1 VYPSVATGGAVATG
15 LESGFRLGPWDVRP
29 MLGTLSGPGGTLHL
43 EPKVMNVLVCLAEL
57 AGEVVTHDQF
67 IARVWRGRIVSD
79 EVLSRCISLLRTRL
93 GDDPREPRFIQ
104 TLPKIGYRLL
114 TPVEPLAAPSAQ
126 PAETPRLTEAPQ
138 PAAAVDA
145 KAPVAAA
152 PRRIR
157 PRLVAGWTILGLL
170 LLGAAGYLYL
180 DRSPR
185 RAAPPV
191 AGEPT
196 IAVLPFVNR
205 SDDKENEYFS
215 DGLTEEIIDRLA
227 NVPGLQVVA
236 STTAFALKNQSEDVR
251 QIGERLGVSYVLEGS
266 VRKEGDRV
274 RITAQL
280 VDAARGFHLWSKPFD
295 TRVSDIFAVQDT
307 IANSIVAELLPRLT
321 TKSAAQIETAP
332 PTKVIAAYELLLQG
346 RYHLK
351 RREEGPIR
359 RSIELFE
366 QAIALD
372 PGFGEAHRELARAY
386 ALLPYYSYEDLEEMS
401 ERAVDTIERGTAVD
415 PTLAASAQD
424 VLSFV
429 HLGRWEWVEAEL
441 GLRQA
446 LATSPNDPNV
456 HQWYSQL
463 LASVGNAERSLHHAL
478 EARKHDVLSPVVNDR
493 LAVAYM
499 WVDDDERSRRQ
510 FELADELGMGPTAN
524 PEAYVV
530 LLLRRGEYDKAR
542 DILVDLQ
549 KLFARATEWIDPFI
563 AAQRDPAARPA
574 AREAVAR
581 AARERGISPKYLF
594 GAWVYLGEADA
605 AMDVAFELLH
615 EPPEFDVE
623 FLFARETSILRRHP
637 RFGELV
643 ATVGLDRYWDRFGW
657 PSMCARRGPT
667 IECR

>member
-1 VYPSVATGGAVATG
+1 
-15 LESGFRLGPWDVRP
+15 
-29 MLGTLSGPGGTLHL
+29 MLGTLSGPGGTVHL

-67 IARVWRGRIVSD
+67 VARVWRGRIVSD

-114 TPVEPLAAPSAQ
+114 TPVEPLSAPQAQ
-126 PAETPRLTEAPQ
+126 PTETPP
-138 PAAAVDA
+138 
-145 KAPVAAA
+145 PVATIDAEVPVTA
-152 PRRIR
+152 RRPIR
-157 PRLVAGWTILGLL
+157 SRLVVGLTLLGL

-180 DRSPR
+180 DRLPR
-185 RAAPPV
+185 RAARPV
-191 AGEPT
+191 AIQPT

-205 SDDKENEYFS
+205 SDDKDNEYFS
-215 DGLTEEIIDRLA
+215 DGLTDEIIDRLA

-236 STTAFALKNQSEDVR
+236 STSAFALKHHREDVR
-251 QIGERLGVSYVLEGS
+251 QIGERLGVRYLLEGS

-280 VDAARGFHLWSKPFD
+280 VDAERGFHIWSKPFD
-295 TRVSDIFAVQDT
+295 TRLSDIFAVQDT
-307 IANSIVAELLPRLT
+307 IANGIVAELLPRLT
-321 TKSAAQIETAP
+321 GKSVAQIETPP
-332 PTKVIAAYELLLQG
+332 PTAVIAAYELLLRG

-351 RREEGPIR
+351 RREEAPIR

-366 QAIALD
+366 QAIARD
-372 PGFGEAHRELARAY
+372 PGFGEAYRELARAY

-401 ERAVDTIERGTAVD
+401 ELAVQTIERGTAIE

-424 VLSFV
+424 VLAFV
-429 HLGRWEWVEAEL
+429 HLARWEWIEAEL
-441 GLRQA
+441 GFRQA
-446 LATSPNDPNV
+446 LVASPKDPDV
-456 HQWYSQL
+456 HQSYSQQ
-463 LASVGNAERSLHHAL
+463 LARVGNAERSLHHAL

-499 WVDDDERSRRQ
+499 WVDDDEQAWRQ
-510 FELADELGMGPTAN
+510 FELADELGMGPAAN
-524 PEAYVV
+524 PDAYVV
-530 LLLRRGEYDKAR
+530 LMLRRGEYDKAR
-542 DILVDLQ
+542 DLLIDLQ

-563 AAQRDPAARPA
+563 AALRDPAGRPA

-581 AARERGISPKYLF
+581 AARERGISLKYLF

-615 EPPEFDVE
+615 EPADFDVE

-643 ATVGLDRYWDRFGW
+643 AAIGLDRYWDRFGW
-657 PSMCARRGPT
+657 PAMCARRGHA